1 MFMKRRT
8 VTGRIGGKAK
18 GKAEGQAIEVK
29 AVIRSAVITDAYLAK
44 PLPKRLYL

>member
-8 VTGRIGGKAK
+8 VTGRTGGETR
-18 GKAEGQAIEVK
+18 GKAEIQVIEK
-29 AVIRSAVITDAYLAK
+29 KQVIRSMVVLDAFLAN